1 VSFETLVLQTAVGVA
16 VVLVVGVLL
25 LRRRNKL
32 RAQGDKADPRSLA
45 AVENRV
51 RILGFAGIFFVLWS
65 IYRFTQ

>member
-1 VSFETLVLQTAVGVA
+1 MSFETLVLQTAVGVA

>member
-1 VSFETLVLQTAVGVA
+1 MSFETLVLQTAVGVA
-16 VVLVVGVLL
+16 VVLLVGVLL
-25 LRRRNKL
+25 LRRRTKL